1 MKLDIIR
8 AWKDEAYRRSLSQEQ
23 QAQLPANPAG
33 ELELSDAE
41 LQSVHGANGG
51 TNYNSFSVACTQS
64 VAGSCV
70 SFGCQSHNYNSFS
83 AICTQSAAAV
93 CLSFGG
99 KCPSH

>member
-41 LQSVHGANGG
+41 LQSVHGANGENG
-51 TNYNSFSVACTQS
+51 VTIQS
-64 VAGSCV
+64 QATAASCI
-70 SFGCQSHNYNSFS
+70 FS
-83 AICTQSAAAV
+83 AAGGCTSGFQADS
-93 CLSFGG
+93 CIDN
-99 KCPSH
+99 

>member
-1 MKLDIIR
+1 MNIDIVR
-8 AWKDEAYRRSLSQEQ
+8 AWKDETYRRSLSQEQ

-41 LQSVHGANGG
+41 LQNVHGANGG
-51 TNYNSFSVACTQS
+51 ANYNSFSAVCLQS
-64 VAGSCV
+64 AAGSCV

-83 AICTQSAAAV
+83 AVCTQSAAAV